1 MSGET
6 INITVIDQEEPVRIT
21 ITEEPAINVNFYEIA
36 VPDPRVAEARNAAI
50 TAQEAAEA
58 AQLAAEEAAAAAG
71 SAAADAVASEAVIRA
86 AADVTLQTNIDNEA
100 TARTNADA
108 LLIPLTQKA
117 SANGVASL
125 DSAGK
130 VPVAQLPSSIMEYQ
144 GVYNATTN
152 TPTLSDYASG
162 AAAGDN
168 IGNVYRVTVAGSQ
181 DFGSGS
187 ISFVIGDYV
196 ILNALGKWEK
206 SDTTDAVASVN
217 NFTGVV
223 TVTVDSTTGSE
234 TDKSPS
240 VNATKLLVSTHAGL
254 TATHGVSGNIVG
266 TTDAQALTNK
276 TIVAASNT
284 ITTVASGGIS
294 ATELNAAIAQIATQL
309 AAASGAPSGVVS
321 PFAGTSAPSGWLLC
335 DGSAVSRTTYSALFT
350 AISTAYGIGDGS
362 TTFNLPDMRGAF
374 IRGRVGIANVTG
386 SGSAATNNATF
397 TAHGYNRTGT
407 KARITSGTLSG
418 LAVNTD
424 YYLIVIDAN
433 TLAFS
438 TTYANAIAGT
448 KIAITGANSAVLAQW
463 EDPDA
468 SSRVAVNGGNSG
480 TNVGARQAD
489 ALQGHRHQF
498 NSSGVNAITG
508 AGSAMYTWN
517 GAGFGTTVNAGYIL
531 DPITDGT
538 NGTPRTS
545 SETRPTN
552 VSMNYIIK
560 T

>member
-1 MSGET
+1 MSET
-6 INITVIDQEEPVRIT
+6 INITVIDQDEPISIT
-21 ITEEPAINVNFYEIA
+21 ITEEAPINVNFYEIA
-36 VPDPRVAEARNAAI
+36 VPDPRVSTARTEAIAAQAAAE
-50 TAQEAAEA
+50 TAQEAAE
-58 AQLAAEEAAAAAG
+58 EAAVNAA
-71 SAAADAVASEAVIRA
+71 SAAASAVTGEAVTRA
-86 AADVTLQTNIDNEA
+86 AADVTLQTNIDTEA
-100 TARTNADA
+100 AARIAADA
-108 LLIPLTQKA
+108 LLIPLTQKS

-130 VPVAQLPSSIMEYQ
+130 VPLAQLPSSIMEYQ

-168 IGNVYRVTVAGSQ
+168 VGNVYRVTVAGSQ
-181 DFGSGS
+181 NFGSGS
-187 ISFVIGDYV
+187 ISFTVGDYV

-217 NFTGVV
+217 GYTGVV
-223 TVTVDSTTGSE
+223 TVTVDSTAGSE

-240 VNATKLLVSTHAGL
+240 VNATKSLVSTHAGL
-254 TATHGVSGNIVG
+254 TSSHGVSGNIVG
-266 TTDAQALTNK
+266 TSDTQTLTNK

-284 ITTVASGGIS
+284 ITTASSGS
-294 ATELNAAIAQIATQL
+294 LTATELNAVIVQIATQL
-309 AAASGAPSGVVS
+309 AAAAGAPSGVVS
-321 PFAGTSAPSGWLLC
+321 PFAGTSAPAGWFLC
-335 DGSAVSRTTYSALFT
+335 DGSAVSRSTYSTLYT
-350 AISTAYGIGDGS
+350 AIGTAYGIGDGS

-374 IRGRVGIANVTG
+374 VRGRVGIANVTG
-386 SGSAATNNATF
+386 SGSASTNNATF

-418 LAVNTD
+418 LSVNTD

-489 ALQGHRHQF
+489 AMQGHRHQF
-498 NSSGVNAITG
+498 NAAGVVAAGG
-508 AGSAMYTWN
+508 AGSAQYKWDN
-517 GAGFGTTVNAGYIL
+517 VGFGSAVNAGYIL

-552 VSMNYIIK
+552 ISMNYIIK
-560 T
+560 Y